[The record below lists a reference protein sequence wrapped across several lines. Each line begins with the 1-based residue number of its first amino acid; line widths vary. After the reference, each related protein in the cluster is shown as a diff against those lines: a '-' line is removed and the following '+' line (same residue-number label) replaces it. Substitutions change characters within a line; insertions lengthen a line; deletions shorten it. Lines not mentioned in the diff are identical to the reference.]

1 MVHMDMAYAGGLLTR
16 LVHPSGVQIITD
28 APKDN
33 QGEGS
38 SFSPTDLLAA
48 SLASCALTTMA
59 IRARETDVVLTGAFA
74 SIEKRMDSQPRR
86 VGRVAIQLHL
96 PAKMADSKYKK
107 LLEEAALQCP
117 VAQSLHT
124 NVSQEIEFIYDVKND

>member
-1 MVHMDMAYAGGLLTR
+1 MVQIDMTYAGGLLTR
-16 LVHPSGVQIITD
+16 LEHPSGVHIVTD

-38 SFSPTDLLAA
+38 AFSPTDLLAA

-59 IRARETDVVLTGAFA
+59 IRARQTDVNLAGTYAT
-74 SIEKRMDSQPRR
+74 IEKHMESQPRR
-86 VGRVAIQLHL
+86 VGRIVVNLHL
-96 PAKMADSKYKK
+96 PIQMKESKYRI

-124 NVSQEIEFIYDVKND
+124 SLVQDLHFTYDIENN

>member
-1 MVHMDMAYAGGLLTR
+1 MVHIDMAYAGGLLTQ
-16 LVHPSGVQIITD
+16 LVHPSGVKIVTD
-28 APKDN
+28 APRDN

-59 IRARETDVVLTGAFA
+59 IRARQTDVVLTGAYA
-74 SIEKRMDSQPRR
+74 SIEKHMENNPRR
-86 VGRVAIQLHL
+86 VGRVAIDLHL
-96 PAKMADSKYKK
+96 PAQMLDSKYKM

-117 VAQSLHT
+117 VAQSLHA
-124 NVSQEIEFIYDVKND
+124 NVLQEIQFIYDVKND